1 VSLRRE
7 FREVSLSLPARE
19 SRSAICRFFCWLLVF
34 GVFLPGAWCVRAQT
48 VAPPAGASKTP
59 PDGISKKDADP
70 EMELQ
75 KTIADA
81 GNDRGALV
89 RNLERYLQR
98 FPDAPR
104 KAAVFRALV
113 ESCEQLQ
120 DDACAL
126 KYAEQLIALR
136 PDDSEI
142 MMLAVGLLQKQGE
155 EASLTR
161 AAGYVSRVLDRIDKT
176 TATEKPARVS
186 LAEWQQ
192 HHDELRAALYNL
204 RGQIEKSQHDDAA
217 AEKDLRM
224 SYSVRPNA
232 VAAEQLG
239 EIAEM
244 RRDYTTAAEEY
255 LLAFVLPEDGPV
267 GKVNRREVRKR
278 LGNVWRQL
286 HGSEQGLGKAVLA
299 QYDLLAAAAATTTAA
314 SAAGPA
320 ASNKSAKDAYAF
332 VLRRVDGT
340 AVPLAGDRGKVL
352 VLSFWATWCGPCRE
366 LEPQFVQVAK
376 SYAGN
381 TGIVFYAV
389 NTDEDESLVA
399 LFLSHEKWDVP
410 VVYADGLDD
419 FVKVESLPTV
429 MILDRSGKITY
440 RINGY
445 PPEGFAE
452 NLTTAIQTAVGSAPS
467 MTTP

>member
-1 VSLRRE
+1 M
-7 FREVSLSLPARE
+7 SLPIVRE
-19 SRSAICRFFCWLLVF
+19 NLVAIRRRFLLLLISGIF
-34 GVFLPGAWCVRAQT
+34 FAGAWCVRAQN
-48 VAPPAGASKTP
+48 ASLPAGGAKTP
-59 PDGISKKDADP
+59 SDAVSKKDADP

-75 KTIADA
+75 KAIADA

-104 KAAVFRALV
+104 KSGVYRALV
-113 ESCEQLQ
+113 EACEQLQ

-126 KYAEQLIALR
+126 KYSEQLIALR

-142 MMLAVGLLQKQGE
+142 MMLAVGLLQKQGDD
-155 EASLTR
+155 ASLTR
-161 AAGYVSRVLDRIDKT
+161 ASGYVSRVLDRIDKT
-176 TATEKPARVS
+176 TAAEKPPRVS

-192 HHDELRAALYNL
+192 NHDELRAALYNL
-204 RGQIEKSQHDDAA
+204 RGQIEKAQHDDAA

-224 SYSVRPNA
+224 SYAVQRNA

-244 RRDYTTAAEEY
+244 RRDYATAAQEY
-255 LLAFVLPEDGPV
+255 LLAFVLPEDGAV

-286 HGSEQGLGKAVLA
+286 HGSEEGLGAAVLA
-299 QYDLLAAAAATTTAA
+299 EYDLLGAV
-314 SAAGPA
+314 PA
-320 ASNKSAKDAYAF
+320 AVAGGSATGNKNAKDVYAF
-332 VLRRVDGT
+332 VLRKLDGS
-340 AVPLAGDRGKVL
+340 AVPVAAVRGKVL

-381 TGIVFYAV
+381 GDIVFYAV

-399 LFLSHEKWDVP
+399 PFLSHEKWDVP
-410 VVYADGLDD
+410 VVYADGLDS

-429 MILDRSGKITY
+429 LILDRSGKITY

-452 NLTTAIQTAVGSAPS
+452 NLTNAIQAAVGAGAP
-467 MTTP
+467 PAAN

>member
-1 VSLRRE
+1 
-7 FREVSLSLPARE
+7 LSIPARQSNFT
-19 SRSAICRFFCWLLVF
+19 SRARCCLLIVLSVFFLWAPL
-34 GVFLPGAWCVRAQT
+34 GRAQN
-48 VAPPAGASKTP
+48 PPSSAGAQKAPS
-59 PDGISKKDADP
+59 DVISKKDADL
-70 EMELQ
+70 ETELQ
-75 KTIADA
+75 KAIADA

-89 RNLERYLQR
+89 RNLQRYLQR

-113 ESCEQLQ
+113 ESCEQVQ

-126 KYAEQLIALR
+126 NYSEQLITLR

-142 MMLAVGLLQKQGE
+142 MMLAVGLLQKKGD

-161 AAGYVSRVLDRIDKT
+161 ASGYVTRVLDRIDKS
-176 TATEKPARVS
+176 TAAEKHPRVS
-186 LAEWQQ
+186 LAEWQE

-204 RGQIEKSQHDDAA
+204 RGQIEKSQHDDAV

-239 EIAEM
+239 ELAEM
-244 RRDYTTAAEEY
+244 RRDYPTAAQEY

-286 HGSEQGLGKAVLA
+286 HGSEQGLGDAVLA
-299 QYDLLAAAAATTTAA
+299 QYDLLGAAAATANPLAA
-314 SAAGPA
+314 
-320 ASNKSAKDAYAF
+320 NKNAKDAYAF
-332 VLRRVDGT
+332 VLRKLDGT
-340 AVPLAGDRGKVL
+340 PVPLAPLRGKVV

-376 SYAGN
+376 AYAGDAN
-381 TGIVFYAV
+381 IVFYVV

-399 LFLSHEKWDVP
+399 PFLNREKWDVP
-410 VVYADGLDD
+410 VVYADGLDE

-429 MILDRSGKITY
+429 LILDRAGKITY

-452 NLTTAIQTAVGSAPS
+452 NLTNAIQSAVGSAS
-467 MTTP
+467 ATAAN

>member
-1 VSLRRE
+1 MLFPRPASCIAIRRH
-7 FREVSLSLPARE
+7 
-19 SRSAICRFFCWLLVF
+19 FCQLFIF
-34 GVFLPGAWCVRAQT
+34 GLFLAGAQVVCAQNT
-48 VAPPAGASKTP
+48 PSPAGAAKAPS
-59 PDGISKKDADP
+59 DAISKKDADP

-75 KTIADA
+75 KAIADA

-89 RNLERYLQR
+89 RNLERYLKR

-113 ESCEQLQ
+113 ESCEQVQ

-126 KYAEQLIALR
+126 KYSEQLIALR

-142 MMLAVGLLQKQGE
+142 MMLAVGLLQKQGD

-161 AAGYVSRVLDRIDKT
+161 AAGYVSRVLDRIDKSS
-176 TATEKPARVS
+176 AAEKPARVS
-186 LAEWQQ
+186 QAEWQQ

-204 RGQIEKSQHDDAA
+204 RGQIEKAQHDDAA

-244 RRDYTTAAEEY
+244 RRDYATAAQEY
-255 LLAFVLPEDGPV
+255 LLAFALPEDGPV

-286 HGSEQGLGKAVLA
+286 HGSEQGLGEAVLA
-299 QYDLLAAAAATTTAA
+299 QYDLLGAIPALAAA
-314 SAAGPA
+314 SPAAG
-320 ASNKSAKDAYAF
+320 NKNAKDAYAF
-332 VLRRVDGT
+332 VLRKLDGA
-340 AVPLAGDRGKVL
+340 AVPLAADRGKVL

-376 SYAGN
+376 NYAGN
-381 TGIVFYAV
+381 VAIAFYAV
-389 NTDEDESLVA
+389 NTDEDESLVGP
-399 LFLSHEKWDVP
+399 FLAHEKWDVP

-429 MILDRSGKITY
+429 MILDRAGKITY

-452 NLTTAIQTAVGSAPS
+452 NLTNAIQAAVGSAPS
-467 MTTP
+467 AAAP

>member
-1 VSLRRE
+1 
-7 FREVSLSLPARE
+7 LSFPACENRP
-19 SRSAICRFFCWLLVF
+19 AIYRGFFLLLAF
-34 GVFLPGAWCVRAQT
+34 GVFFGGARCARGQNA
-48 VAPPAGASKTP
+48 APPAGTAKP
-59 PDGISKKDADP
+59 PSDAISKKDADP
-70 EMELQ
+70 ETELQ

-104 KAAVFRALV
+104 KAAVIRALV
-113 ESCEQLQ
+113 ESCEQVQ

-126 KYAEQLIALR
+126 KYSEELIALR

-142 MMLAVGLLQKQGE
+142 MMLAVGLLQKAGDE
-155 EASLTR
+155 GSLTR
-161 AAGYVSRVLDRIDKT
+161 AAGYVSRVLDRIEKT
-176 TATEKPARVS
+176 TVAEKPARVS
-186 LAEWQQ
+186 LVEWQE

-244 RRDYTTAAEEY
+244 RRDYATAAQEY

-286 HGSEQGLGKAVLA
+286 HGGEQGLGEAVLA
-299 QYDLLAAAAATTTAA
+299 QYDLLGAAAAG
-314 SAAGPA
+314 SAAAANPA
-320 ASNKSAKDAYAF
+320 AGNKNAKDAYAF
-332 VLRRVDGT
+332 VLRKMDGS
-340 AVPLAGDRGKVL
+340 AVPLSPLRGKVL

-376 SYAGN
+376 NYAGN
-381 TGIVFYAV
+381 ADIVFYAV

-399 LFLSHEKWDVP
+399 PFLSHEKWDVP

-419 FVKVESLPTV
+419 FVKVQSLPTV
-429 MILDRSGKITY
+429 LILDRAGKITY

-452 NLTTAIQTAVGSAPS
+452 NLTNAIQAAVGSALPS
-467 MTTP
+467 N

>member
-1 VSLRRE
+1 
-7 FREVSLSLPARE
+7 LSFPPCENRPAIYRG
-19 SRSAICRFFCWLLVF
+19 FFLLLAF
-34 GVFLPGAWCVRAQT
+34 GVFLGGAWCARGQNA
-48 VAPPAGASKTP
+48 APPAGTAKP
-59 PDGISKKDADP
+59 PSDAISKKDADP
-70 EMELQ
+70 ETELQ
-75 KTIADA
+75 KTIAAA

-104 KAAVFRALV
+104 KAAVIRALV
-113 ESCEQLQ
+113 ESCEQVQ

-126 KYAEQLIALR
+126 KYSEELIALR

-142 MMLAVGLLQKQGE
+142 MMLAVGLLQKAGDE
-155 EASLTR
+155 GSLRR

-176 TATEKPARVS
+176 KVAEKPARVS
-186 LAEWQQ
+186 LAEWQE

-204 RGQIEKSQHDDAA
+204 RGQIEKSQHEDAA

-239 EIAEM
+239 EMAEM
-244 RRDYTTAAEEY
+244 RRDYATAAQEY

-278 LGNVWRQL
+278 LGNVWRQS
-286 HGSEQGLGKAVLA
+286 HGSEQGLGEAVLA
-299 QYDLLAAAAATTTAA
+299 QYDLLGAAAVAATAGSA
-314 SAAGPA
+314 SAPNLAAG
-320 ASNKSAKDAYAF
+320 NKNAKDAYAF
-332 VLRRVDGT
+332 VLRKMDGS
-340 AVPLAGDRGKVL
+340 AVPLAPLRGKVL

-376 SYAGN
+376 DYAGN
-381 TGIVFYAV
+381 AGIVFYAV

-399 LFLSHEKWDVP
+399 PFLSHEKWDVP

-419 FVKVESLPTV
+419 FVKVQSLPTV

-452 NLTTAIQTAVGSAPS
+452 NLTNAIQAAVGSAPES
-467 MTTP
+467 N

>member
-1 VSLRRE
+1 
-7 FREVSLSLPARE
+7 LSSPTARE
-19 SRSAICRFFCWLLVF
+19 NLVVIRCCFFLLLLSGIF
-34 GVFLPGAWCVRAQT
+34 FAGAWCVRAQNT
-48 VAPPAGASKTP
+48 SPPVASPKTP
-59 PDGISKKDADP
+59 SDAISKKDADP

-104 KAAVFRALV
+104 KAGVFRALV
-113 ESCEQLQ
+113 ESCEQVQ

-126 KYAEQLIALR
+126 KYSEQLIALR

-142 MMLAVGLLQKQGE
+142 MMLAVGLLQKQGDD
-155 EASLTR
+155 ASLTR
-161 AAGYVSRVLDRIDKT
+161 ASGYVSRVLDRIEKS
-176 TATEKPARVS
+176 TAAEKPPRVS
-186 LAEWQQ
+186 PAEWQQ

-204 RGQIEKSQHDDAA
+204 RGQIEKSQHADAA

-224 SYSVRPNA
+224 SYSVQRNA

-239 EIAEM
+239 EIAEL
-244 RRDYTTAAEEY
+244 RRDYATAAQEY
-255 LLAFVLPEDGPV
+255 LLAFVLPEDGAV

-286 HGSEQGLGKAVLA
+286 HGNEDGLGAAVLA
-299 QYDLLAAAAATTTAA
+299 EYDLLGAVPSVGAG
-314 SAAGPA
+314 AAGPA
-320 ASNKSAKDAYAF
+320 AGNKNAKEVYAF
-332 VLRRVDGT
+332 VLRKLDGS
-340 AVPLAGDRGKVL
+340 ALPLAGVRGKTL

-376 SYAGN
+376 NYAGN
-381 TGIVFYAV
+381 GDIVFYAV

-399 LFLSHEKWDVP
+399 PFLSHEKWDVP
-410 VVYADGLDD
+410 VVYADGLDE

-429 MILDRSGKITY
+429 LIVDRSGKITY

-452 NLTTAIQTAVGSAPS
+452 NLTNGIQAAVAVVPTPAAP
-467 MTTP
+467 

>member
-1 VSLRRE
+1 
-7 FREVSLSLPARE
+7 
-19 SRSAICRFFCWLLVF
+19 
-34 GVFLPGAWCVRAQT
+34 
-48 VAPPAGASKTP
+48 
-59 PDGISKKDADP
+59 
-70 EMELQ
+70 MELQ
-75 KTIADA
+75 KAIADA

-104 KAAVFRALV
+104 KSGVYRALV
-113 ESCEQLQ
+113 EACEQLQ

-126 KYAEQLIALR
+126 KYSEQLIALR

-142 MMLAVGLLQKQGE
+142 MMLAVGLLQKQGDD
-155 EASLTR
+155 ASLTR
-161 AAGYVSRVLDRIDKT
+161 ASGYVSRVLDRIDKT
-176 TATEKPARVS
+176 TAAERPPRVS

-192 HHDELRAALYNL
+192 NHDELRAALYNL
-204 RGQIEKSQHDDAA
+204 RGQIEKAQHDDAA

-224 SYSVRPNA
+224 SYAVQRNA

-244 RRDYTTAAEEY
+244 RRDYATAAQEY
-255 LLAFVLPEDGPV
+255 LLAFVLPEDGAV

-286 HGSEQGLGKAVLA
+286 HGSEEGLGAAVLA
-299 QYDLLAAAAATTTAA
+299 EYDLLGAV
-314 SAAGPA
+314 PA
-320 ASNKSAKDAYAF
+320 AVAGGSATGNKNAKDVYAF
-332 VLRRVDGT
+332 VLRKLDGS
-340 AVPLAGDRGKVL
+340 AVPLAAVRGKVL

-381 TGIVFYAV
+381 GDIVFYAV

-399 LFLSHEKWDVP
+399 PFLSHEKWDVL
-410 VVYADGLDD
+410 VVYADGLDS

-429 MILDRSGKITY
+429 LILDRSGKITY

-452 NLTTAIQTAVGSAPS
+452 NLTNAIQAAVGAGAP
-467 MTTP
+467 PAAN

>member
-1 VSLRRE
+1 
-7 FREVSLSLPARE
+7 LSSPTARE
-19 SRSAICRFFCWLLVF
+19 SLIAIRRRFIPLLICGLF
-34 GVFLPGAWCVRAQT
+34 FAGGWCVRAQN
-48 VAPPAGASKTP
+48 ASPPAGAAKTP
-59 PDGISKKDADP
+59 ADTISKKDADP

-75 KTIADA
+75 KAIADA

-89 RNLERYLQR
+89 RNLQRYLQR

-104 KAAVFRALV
+104 KASVFRALV

-126 KYAEQLIALR
+126 KYSEQLIALR

-142 MMLAVGLLQKQGE
+142 MMLAVGLLQKQGDD
-155 EASLTR
+155 ASLTR
-161 AAGYVSRVLDRIDKT
+161 ASGYVSRVLDRIDKT
-176 TATEKPARVS
+176 TAAEKPPRVS

-192 HHDELRAALYNL
+192 NHDELRAALYNL
-204 RGQIEKSQHDDAA
+204 LGQIEKAQHDDAS

-224 SYSVRPNA
+224 SYAVQRNA

-239 EIAEM
+239 ELAEM
-244 RRDYTTAAEEY
+244 RRDYATAAQEY
-255 LLAFVLPEDGPV
+255 LLAFVLPEDGAV

-286 HGSEQGLGKAVLA
+286 HGSDDGLGAAVLA
-299 QYDLLAAAAATTTAA
+299 QYDLLGAVPAVGAAAAG
-314 SAAGPA
+314 SAAG
-320 ASNKSAKDAYAF
+320 NKNAKDVYAF
-332 VLRRVDGT
+332 VLRKLDGS
-340 AVPLAGDRGKVL
+340 AVPLAGERGKVL

-381 TGIVFYAV
+381 DNIVFYAV

-399 LFLSHEKWDVP
+399 PFLNHEKWDVP
-410 VVYADGLDD
+410 VVYAGGLDE
-419 FVKVESLPTV
+419 FVKVQSLPTV
-429 MILDRSGKITY
+429 LIVDRSGKITY

-452 NLTTAIQTAVGSAPS
+452 NLTNGIQAAVGAGAAPAIAQ
-467 MTTP
+467 

>member
-1 VSLRRE
+1 MSI
-7 FREVSLSLPARE
+7 PARRGQ
-19 SRSAICRFFCWLLVF
+19 SAFRRSACLLVTVGLF
-34 GVFLPGAWCVRAQT
+34 CAWAPLGRAQKP
-48 VAPPAGASKTP
+48 AANAGAQKTP
-59 PDGISKKDADP
+59 SDVISKKDADP
-70 EMELQ
+70 ETELQ
-75 KTIADA
+75 KAIADA

-89 RNLERYLQR
+89 RNLQHYLQR
-98 FPDAPR
+98 FPDPPR
-104 KAAVFRALV
+104 KAAVYRALV
-113 ESCEQLQ
+113 ESCEQVQ

-126 KYAEQLIALR
+126 NYSEQLIALR

-142 MMLAVGLLQKQGE
+142 IMLAVGLLQKQGD

-161 AAGYVSRVLDRIDKT
+161 ASGYVTRVLDRIDKA

-186 LAEWQQ
+186 LAEWLE

-224 SYSVRPNA
+224 SYAVRRNA

-239 EIAEM
+239 ELAEM
-244 RRDYTTAAEEY
+244 RRDYAAAAQEY
-255 LLAFVLPEDGPV
+255 LLAFVLPEDSPV
-267 GKVNRREVRKR
+267 GKVNRREIRKR

-286 HGSEQGLGKAVLA
+286 HGSEQGLGDAVLA
-299 QYDLLAAAAATTTAA
+299 QYDQLGVAATTVNPVTA
-314 SAAGPA
+314 
-320 ASNKSAKDAYAF
+320 NNNAKDAYAF
-332 VLRRVDGT
+332 VLRKLDGT
-340 AVPLAGDRGKVL
+340 PVPLAPMRGKVL

-376 SYAGN
+376 AYAGDSN
-381 TGIVFYAV
+381 IAFYAV

-399 LFLSHEKWDVP
+399 PFLSHEKWDVP
-410 VVYADGLDD
+410 VVYADGLDE
-419 FVKVESLPTV
+419 FVKVGSLPTV
-429 MILDRSGKITY
+429 MILDRAGKITY

-452 NLTTAIQTAVGSAPS
+452 NLTNAIQAAVGAGASPAAN
-467 MTTP
+467 

>member
-1 VSLRRE
+1 MSSPTARKSFVAIRR
-7 FREVSLSLPARE
+7 
-19 SRSAICRFFCWLLVF
+19 RFLLLLISGMFF
-34 GVFLPGAWCVRAQT
+34 GGAWCARAQN
-48 VAPPAGASKTP
+48 ASPPTATAKTP
-59 PDGISKKDADP
+59 SDAISKKDADP
-70 EMELQ
+70 ETELQ
-75 KTIADA
+75 KAIADA

-104 KAAVFRALV
+104 KAGVFRALV
-113 ESCEQLQ
+113 ESCEQVQ

-126 KYAEQLIALR
+126 KYSEQLIALR

-142 MMLAVGLLQKQGE
+142 MMLAVGLLQKQGD
-155 EASLTR
+155 EASLMR
-161 AAGYVSRVLDRIDKT
+161 ASGYVSRVLDRIEKS
-176 TATEKPARVS
+176 TATEKPPRVS
-186 LAEWQQ
+186 PAEWQQ
-192 HHDELRAALYNL
+192 NHDELRAALYNL

-224 SYSVRPNA
+224 SYAVQRNA

-244 RRDYTTAAEEY
+244 RRDYATAAQEY
-255 LLAFVLPEDGPV
+255 LLAFVLPEDGAV
-267 GKVNRREVRKR
+267 GKVNRREIRKR

-286 HGSEQGLGKAVLA
+286 HGSEDGLGAAVLA
-299 QYDLLAAAAATTTAA
+299 EYDLLGAVPAAGAA
-314 SAAGPA
+314 SAGSTAG
-320 ASNKSAKDAYAF
+320 NKNAKDVYAF
-332 VLRRVDGT
+332 VLRKLDGS
-340 AVPLAGDRGKVL
+340 AVPLAGMRGKAL

-381 TGIVFYAV
+381 TDIVFYAV
-389 NTDEDESLVA
+389 NTDEDETLVA
-399 LFLSHEKWDVP
+399 PFLSHEKWDVP
-410 VVYADGLDD
+410 VVYADGLDE
-419 FVKVESLPTV
+419 FVKVGSLPTV
-429 MILDRSGKITY
+429 LIVDRSGKITY

-452 NLTTAIQTAVGSAPS
+452 NLTNAIQAAVGATAP
-467 MTTP
+467 TAAGP

>member
-1 VSLRRE
+1 LQ
-7 FREVSLSLPARE
+7 LPARQ
-19 SRSAICRFFCWLLVF
+19 SQSSVLYHFALLLALGLFCSAAPLAYSQNA
-34 GVFLPGAWCVRAQT
+34 PSNGAPQ
-48 VAPPAGASKTP
+48 KTP
-59 PDGISKKDADP
+59 TDAISKKDADP
-70 EMELQ
+70 ETELE
-75 KTIADA
+75 KAIADA

-89 RNLERYLQR
+89 RSLQKYLQR

-113 ESCEQLQ
+113 EACEQIQ

-126 KYAEQLIALR
+126 NYSEQLIALR

-142 MMLAVGLLQKQGE
+142 MMLAVDLLQKKGD

-161 AAGYVSRVLDRIDKT
+161 ASGYVSRVLDRIDKA
-176 TATEKPARVS
+176 TAAEKPPRVS

-204 RGQIEKSQHDDAA
+204 RGQIEKSQHDYEAA
-217 AEKDLRM
+217 TKDLRM
-224 SYSVRPNA
+224 SYSIRPNA

-239 EIAEM
+239 ELAEM
-244 RRDYTTAAEEY
+244 NRDYPTAIQEY
-255 LLAFVLPEDGPV
+255 MLAFVLPEDGPV

-286 HGSEQGLGKAVLA
+286 HGSEQGLGEAVLA
-299 QYDLLAAAAATTTAA
+299 QYDLLGTVT
-314 SAAGPA
+314 SAVNPVAR
-320 ASNKSAKDAYAF
+320 NKDAKDAYGF
-332 VLRRVDGT
+332 VLRQLNGT
-340 AVPLAGDRGKVL
+340 PLPLAPLRGKVL

-376 SYAGN
+376 GYTGN
-381 TGIVFYAV
+381 PDIAFYAV

-399 LFLSHEKWDVP
+399 PFLAHEKWDVP
-410 VVYADGLDD
+410 TVYADGLDE
-419 FVKVESLPTV
+419 FMKVDSLPTV
-429 MILDRSGKITY
+429 LLFDRTGKITY

-445 PPEGFAE
+445 PPDGFVE
-452 NLTTAIQTAVGSAPS
+452 NLTNAIQAAVGSISSAAS
-467 MTTP
+467 K